1 MQGEGSM
8 TKRIKKNQHNSF
20 LLELEK
26 KIKRKPRMWTLK
38 MNQMYILELKN
49 WVEANVNFRLDRAED
64 KISKQTY

>member
-8 TKRIKKNQHNSF
+8 TKRIKKSTQF
-20 LLELEK
+20 VPTGVRKK

-38 MNQMYILELKN
+38 MNQMCILELKN

>member
-1 MQGEGSM
+1 M